1 VRSPRRQV
9 AGSNPAGPICKV
21 DGVFCTVKIRKTSR
35 ALLAAPLI
43 FLYATSFATDGHQKS
58 YGIKLNPAALRYAT
72 ELVNNGRVVLDQ
84 KGAWAKDR
92 PSTELENDFVR
103 QHGFD
108 EYAKWHLG
116 IDERY
121 PENSKRRY
129 KFPYG
134 DFKNVHRC
142 GVLAVQSRA
151 GEYRYSEIQ
160 NAAAQLR
167 AMIEA
172 TSERRGRH

>member
-1 VRSPRRQV
+1 MRTEGIQAAFSAVGFGLLCAVSSVRGEPENIPSVR
-9 AGSNPAGPICKV
+9 
-21 DGVFCTVKIRKTSR
+21 
-35 ALLAAPLI
+35 
-43 FLYATSFATDGHQKS
+43 
-58 YGIKLNPAALRYAT
+58 LNPIALAYAKQLIT
-72 ELVNNGRVVLDQ
+72 AGRVVIDR

-92 PSTELENDFVR
+92 PSIELENEFIRV
-103 QHGFD
+103 HGFS

-116 IDERY
+116 IDDRY
-121 PENSKRRY
+121 PESTKRRY

-142 GVLAVQSRA
+142 GVLALQARA
-151 GEYRYSEIQ
+151 AEYRYSEIE

-172 TSERRGRH
+172 PAKSTQKR

>member
-1 VRSPRRQV
+1 VRSR
-9 AGSNPAGPICKV
+9 GIPAWFIAAE
-21 DGVFCTVKIRKTSR
+21 F
-35 ALLAAPLI
+35 LLLGAVSLVRGEPENI
-43 FLYATSFATDGHQKS
+43 SS
-58 YGIKLNPAALRYAT
+58 VKLNPTALAHGKQLIT
-72 ELVNNGRVVLDQ
+72 GGHVVIDR

-92 PSTELENDFVR
+92 PSTELENEFIR
-103 QHGFD
+103 QHGFG

-116 IDERY
+116 IDKRY
-121 PENSKRRY
+121 AENTKRRY

-142 GVLAVQSRA
+142 GLLAVQRRA
-151 GEYRYSEIQ
+151 GEYGYSEIQ

-172 TSERRGRH
+172 TRNTKR

>member
-1 VRSPRRQV
+1 MFQCTTSP
-9 AGSNPAGPICKV
+9 ASGSNDDKFERV
-21 DGVFCTVKIRKTSR
+21 NLNST
-35 ALLAAPLI
+35 ALAYAKELI
-43 FLYATSFATDGHQKS
+43 SKGH
-58 YGIKLNPAALRYAT
+58 
-72 ELVNNGRVVLDQ
+72 VVLDR

-92 PSTELENDFVR
+92 PSTELENEFIR
-103 QHGFD
+103 QHGYG

-116 IDERY
+116 IDNRY
-121 PENSKRRY
+121 TENTKRRY

-151 GEYRYSEIQ
+151 GEYNYSAIE

-167 AMIEA
+167 EMIEA
-172 TSERRGRH
+172 TRKATR